1 MCDCIE
7 DVAAAAGLVTRDA
20 EGRCLFT
27 GQAFRIGG
35 CRHQARHMVQVP
47 SIMAMARWDSHI
59 VLRYLKEASLAT
71 ITAEYMRGA
80 RAFKGQAAED
90 DKVKKAKKFS
100 EKTLTALNDLRTEV
114 ANHDKELQ
122 ELNAKMAIMDEVTS
136 PKFVISDKYKK
147 WHICTL

>member
-1 MCDCIE
+1 MRRKFGDKVDSEGFPFAPTQDGDAVTKDRMCDCIE
-7 DVAAAAGLVTRDA
+7 DVAAAAGLETRDA
-20 EGRCLFT
+20 EGRCLFI

-80 RAFKGQAAED
+80 RAFKGQSAEYD
-90 DKVKKAKKFS
+90 
-100 EKTLTALNDLRTEV
+100 TANT
-114 ANHDKELQ
+114 AN
-122 ELNAKMAIMDEVTS
+122 
-136 PKFVISDKYKK
+136 
-147 WHICTL
+147 